1 MEFIIKHYHEVEV
14 RGKTH
19 KTQEIEGEVIITE
32 DGKIEINIPR
42 HTHVVYGMRWGIE
55 TNKARVMKTNIDTGK
70 GDIVIEQNH
79 NHYVSSGSDVFT
91 TTASK
96 YEAKEFIIKHYHEV
110 KVGSKVHK
118 TQEVEGKLIITE
130 DGKIEINIPKHIH
143 FVDEMHWGFRTNEV
157 GSMKSDIDTE
167 KGNIVIE
174 QNHNHFISSYGDVFT
189 TTESKY
195 EVVVCEPDKEENK

>member
-32 DGKIEINIPR
+32 DGKIEINIPK
-42 HTHVVYGMRWGIE
+42 HTHAVYGMRWGIE
-55 TNKARVMKTNIDTGK
+55 TNKARTMKTNIDTGK

-110 KVGSKVHK
+110 KVGSSVRK
-118 TQEVEGKLIITE
+118 TQEIEGKVTITE
-130 DGKIEINIPKHIH
+130 DGKIEINIPSHTH
-143 FVDEMHWGFRTNEV
+143 FVEGMHWGFITNAV
-157 GSMKSDIDTE
+157 RAIKTNIDTE
-167 KGNIVIE
+167 KGNIIIE
-174 QNHNHFISSYGDVFT
+174 QNHNHFISGFGDVFT
-189 TTESKY
+189 TTASKY
-195 EVVVCEPDKEENK
+195 EVVVCEPNKEENK